1 MNTSRLSENT
11 VNLIRDLAL
20 AFGPSGLEDG
30 AAEVIRAEAEKI
42 PGATVSRD
50 PLGSVIL
57 HLDRS
62 APGVPG
68 KKLLFTAGMDEQSFM
83 LTERTGDGDRYFRAK
98 GLGRVDH
105 RALYSRLML
114 LGNEETQIP
123 ALFGGKPL
131 HLTEGGE
138 RTSPDGSKLF
148 LDPCT
153 VKKKASPK
161 EDASEDTPEAPE
173 GTAPAVEIGD
183 FATFAGDF
191 LRIGEEGEYF
201 VCKALETRCPCALL
215 LETAAKIAALP
226 EMTPGYDQDFYFV
239 FAVKEQAGMSGAA
252 AAAQAILPD
261 ACVSV
266 GFAGVRSPAPGKKE
280 QKDAPLLGG
289 GVFLP
294 LCDGSTLYYDSPL
307 RARAADAAREGK
319 IPFTEGK
326 GDGGIGRLHLTG
338 GGIPVLRA
346 ELPCCNPRTGSVIVK
361 QSDLAALAALL
372 EMLPTVV

>member
-20 AFGPSGLEDG
+20 TFGPSGLEDG
-30 AAEVIRAEAEKI
+30 VVAVIRAEAEKI

-83 LTERTGDGDRYFRAK
+83 LTERTGDGDRYFRVK

-153 VKKKASPK
+153 VKKASPK
-161 EDASEDTPEAPE
+161 EDASDGTQEAE
-173 GTAPAVEIGD
+173 AESAPGVEVGD

-226 EMTPGYDQDFYFV
+226 EMTPGYDKDFYFV
-239 FAVKEQAGMSGAA
+239 FAVKEQAGMSGAV

-266 GFAGVRSPAPGKKE
+266 GFAGVRSPALGKKE
-280 QKDAPLLGG
+280 PKDAPLLGG

-361 QSDLAALAALL
+361 QSDLVALAALL